1 MIMSREKI
9 STRRKENRK
18 NLKNATIM
26 LAAIT
31 TIVWLVLLIVKYM
44 HSGLSMGD
52 LMDDIISNILGILP
66 PIIIFNFAYE
76 YLAKDYMADEISE
89 EITQTLMSNPGVM
102 NVFDTDIRRSFVKS
116 TISSLVGDDKIDM
129 VYGVIEPYLVYQYDI
144 RPLFEY
150 SIDVGAY
157 RPVKD
162 CEISQIFSKEKY
174 FLIKEEYT
182 CKKIFTGRNTLSNP
196 VRVGF
201 FTDLADLDSELKN
214 QKFVFRESLKVEE
227 HDLQQLVELSDEE
240 KWDYVTKCMKLNVC
254 INNEKTVM
262 KKVEITMSGIS
273 VEFMAEE
280 GIEKKNEM
288 LLEMGF
294 AMPQVKHKSEFL
306 VSLSEPTYAPTITF
320 KFDEEMMHVST
331 YPFLDDNDALLQTA
345 TQMPG
350 IIKINMK
357 DWVYPVKGLVFIIEE
372 MEEE

>member
-1 MIMSREKI
+1 MSREKI